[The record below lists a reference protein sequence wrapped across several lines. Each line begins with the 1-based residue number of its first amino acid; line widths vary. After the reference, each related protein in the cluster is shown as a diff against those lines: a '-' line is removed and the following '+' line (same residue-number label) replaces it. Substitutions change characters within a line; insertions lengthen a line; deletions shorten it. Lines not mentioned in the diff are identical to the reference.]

1 MNNSKHIDNRKLYAN
16 NVFNS
21 VSLILSYD
29 NPSLGGKFVRS
40 AVEDTTEN
48 LYKEKLNDSFP
59 KVALKGPNSFKF
71 EDTMHVSS

>member
-29 NPSLGGKFVRS
+29 NSSWG
-40 AVEDTTEN
+40 E
-48 LYKEKLNDSFP
+48 DSFA
-59 KVALKGPNSFKF
+59 VKG
-71 EDTMHVSS
+71 TMANL